1 MFKSLLTIGLF
12 FCYTASFAQQAS
24 DFISVKKRNNRT
36 IKTFFPGLNI
46 SFITTFKRPVSGL
59 ITDIRHDSI
68 FVKMWDIRVVPTT
81 LGVTMLDTAGSYIIG
96 LHYKDIEK
104 IDVSDRMKLQQVI
117 LGPILIIGG
126 AGYIALNLIN
136 GAYMKQ
142 PVTDSKNLGKLEIA
156 AGAIG
161 AGLLVNYIR
170 KHRGRYV
177 IEYIRMN
184 DVKKQLRGF

>member
-1 MFKSLLTIGLF
+1 MFKCLLTIGLF
-12 FCYTASFAQQAS
+12 FCYTASIAQAS

-46 SFITTFKRPVSGL
+46 NFTSTGNRQVSGL

-68 FVKMWDIRVVPTT
+68 FVKMWDIRVVPTS

-96 LHYKDIEK
+96 LHYKDIAK
-104 IDVSDRMKLQQVI
+104 VDVSDRMKLQQVI

-126 AGYIALNLIN
+126 GGYIALNLIN

-156 AGAIG
+156 AGAVG
-161 AGLLVNYIR
+161 AGLLINYIR

-184 DVKKQLRGF
+184 EVKKQLRGF